1 MYDISLLSSNDTF
14 FVIIALYLKSKKDTA
29 KKTIFFDEKMNFS
42 RITITALEDFQTES
56 EYSIADL
63 EECFFFFLQEFGPIA
78 SGYNS
83 YNERKRQLTCFQD
96 SCTPSDEALVIFFLE
111 INWENW
117 IDQVDNEAQ
126 GKKRKLGSTKKFSGW
141 TSDDV
146 KKFNDICHLVSSA
159 RENRKDLEE
168 KYKSLVKN
176 KNSYT
181 KITTISK
188 GVLNAD
194 EHEVIPYTDLLI
206 DFNDSQSSL
215 VTPNMSQEYE
225 ESYAKDVNETE
236 VNLTEHFSQEYS
248 VGDLVAHRAAV

>member
-1 MYDISLLSSNDTF
+1 MIFHSFLLTILF
-14 FVIIALYLKSKKDTA
+14 FVIALYLETKKDTA
-29 KKTIFFDEKMNFS
+29 KKKTIFFDEKMNFS
-42 RITITALEDFQTES
+42 RITITAIEDFQAQS

-96 SCTPSDEALVIFFLE
+96 SCTPSDEALIIFFLE
-111 INWENW
+111 MNWENW

-126 GKKRKLGSTKKFSGW
+126 GKKRKIGSTKKFSGW

-146 KKFNDICHLVSSA
+146 KKFNDVCHLVSSA
-159 RENRKDLEE
+159 REDRKDLEE
-168 KYKSLVKN
+168 KYKLLVKN
-176 KNSYT
+176 KNCYT
-181 KITTISK
+181 KINSRSE
-188 GVLNAD
+188 GVLTAD
-194 EHEVIPYTDLLI
+194 EHEVIPYTDLLS

-225 ESYAKDVNETE
+225 ESYAKDVDETE
-236 VNLTEHFSQEYS
+236 VNLTEHFSQEDS
-248 VGDLVAHRAAV
+248 VGDLVAHRTAV